1 MTERERQ
8 RQRHRERER
17 ESPFVSLGDTGV
29 AFEDNYTKAL
39 SPLPSPVSNPPPPG
53 MSLTVS
59 NTTRTPLIITFN
71 NRFYMLMIY

>member
-1 MTERERQ
+1 MTERETETQ
-8 RQRHRERER
+8 REREI
-17 ESPFVSLGDTGV
+17 PFVSLGDTGV
-29 AFEDNYTKAL
+29 AFEDNYTKAP

-59 NTTRTPLIITFN
+59 NSTRTPLIITFN